1 MDLSGRFD
9 FWRVIIHTRAITPP
23 RAMRSFWSALGRK
36 SRVGWWLVFGV
47 TVALAGV
54 ALDLGVH
61 QPSPRSQAFN
71 DPAGVASPAATR
83 PRLPW

>member
-9 FWRVIIHTRAITPP
+9 FWRVLIHTRAVTPP
-23 RAMRSFWSALGRK
+23 RAMRNFWSLPGGQY
-36 SRVGWWLVFGV
+36 RVGWWFLFAVAVV
-47 TVALAGV
+47 TAGI

-71 DPAGVASPAATR
+71 TPSDVASPAMTKSR
-83 PRLPW
+83 PPW